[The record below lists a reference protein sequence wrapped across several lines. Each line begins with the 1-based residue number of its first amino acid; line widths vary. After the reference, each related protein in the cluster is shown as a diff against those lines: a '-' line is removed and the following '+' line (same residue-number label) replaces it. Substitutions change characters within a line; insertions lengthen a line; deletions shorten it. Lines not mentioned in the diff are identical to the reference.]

1 MTKRIQAAI
10 GYLVLI
16 GTGVALLLPHFFIS
30 HHTLLA
36 MLIGGLLPA
45 LLAVSIISSAGLIYY
60 EGVTSGEVIRIAF
73 WTLAVGLVGA
83 GIAGSMIVY
92 EWSRGVELTGVAF
105 VISNSAVGGATCGLI
120 VGVYSADRYATKQKL
135 QKNQHRISALNE
147 RLTVL
152 NRVLRHDI
160 RNDVNVIQGYAE
172 LIEQG
177 RADAETALQM
187 IQQKSTE
194 IADFSERAR
203 EIERLMQAST
213 QEREPLDLVP
223 ILQREIEEVRE
234 GYLGVEIEADLLD
247 TARVEASPLVESAI
261 DNLVEN
267 AVEHNDKPTARVV
280 VTLEPDDGGYHLEVS
295 DNGPG
300 LPAYERRLLEGG
312 EETKL
317 EHSDGIGL
325 WLVNWIVEESNG
337 RVSVEEADDSGTT
350 IAVWLPR
357 PTGKP
362 AEAGGATGSD
372 PLALLPRGEHRPTDE
387 APAASPPETARQFG

>member
-1 MTKRIQAAI
+1 MTTRLQAVI
-10 GYLVLI
+10 GYVVLI
-16 GTGVALLLPHFFIS
+16 GTGLALLLPHFFIAHPS
-30 HHTLLA
+30 LIA

-45 LLAVSIISSAGLIYY
+45 LLSVSILSSAGLLYY
-60 EGVTSGEVIRIAF
+60 QEVSSGEIVRISF
-73 WTLAVGLVGA
+73 WTLSVGLVGA
-83 GIAGSMIVY
+83 GIAGSMVVY
-92 EWSRGVELTGVAF
+92 EWSRGVELAGVAF
-105 VISNSAVGGATCGLI
+105 VILNSAVGGATCGLI
-120 VGVYSADRYATKQKL
+120 VGVYSADRFATKQEL
-135 QKNQHRISALNE
+135 QVNQQRITALNE

-187 IQQKSTE
+187 IQQKSIE

-203 EIERLMQAST
+203 EIERLMRAST
-213 QEREPLDLVP
+213 QEREALDLVP
-223 ILQREIEEVRE
+223 VIEREIEEVRE
-234 GYLGVEIEADLLD
+234 GYLGVDLDAELPE
-247 TARVEASPLVESAI
+247 TAEVEASPLIESAI

-267 AVEHNDKPTARVV
+267 AVEHNDKPTARVE
-280 VTLEPDDGGYHLEVS
+280 VTLEPDDGGYYFEVT

-300 LPAYERRLLEGG
+300 LPTYERRLLQGG

-337 RVSVEEADDSGTT
+337 SVSVEDAEESGTT
-350 IAVWLPR
+350 IAVWLPQA
-357 PTGKP
+357 TGDDGETGGIDYSTIRT
-362 AEAGGATGSD
+362 AAGGDRAS
-372 PLALLPRGEHRPTDE
+372 EE
-387 APAASPPETARQFG
+387 PAAAATPEASS

>member
-1 MTKRIQAAI
+1 MTKRLQAPI
-10 GYLVLI
+10 GYVVLI
-16 GTGVALLLPHFFIS
+16 GTGLALLLPHLFIAHRS
-30 HHTLLA
+30 FLA

-45 LLAVSIISSAGLIYY
+45 LLAVSILSSAGLLYH
-60 EGVTSGEVIRIAF
+60 EAVSSGEIIRIAF

-92 EWSRGVELTGVAF
+92 EWSRGVELTGIAF
-105 VISNSAVGGATCGLI
+105 VLLNSAVGGATVGLI
-120 VGVYSADRYATKQKL
+120 VGVYSADRYATKQEL
-135 QKNQHRISALNE
+135 QENQHRITALNE

-213 QEREPLDLVP
+213 KERELLDIAP
-223 ILQREIEEVRE
+223 IVEREVQEVRE
-234 GYLGVEIEADLLD
+234 GYMGVSLEADLPES
-247 TARVEASPLVESAI
+247 ARVEASPLIESAI
-261 DNLVEN
+261 DNLIEN
-267 AVEHNDKPTARVV
+267 AVEHNDKPTADVE
-280 VTLEPDDGGYHLEVS
+280 VTIEAQDAGYYFCVT

-300 LPAYERRLLEGG
+300 LPQYERRLLEGG

-325 WLVNWIVEESNG
+325 WLVNWIVTESNG
-337 RVSVEEADDSGTT
+337 WIAVQEGEDAGTT
-350 IAVWLPR
+350 IAVWLPQ
-357 PTGKP
+357 PTEHADETSAATEYSP
-362 AEAGGATGSD
+362 VRRAAGDEGPPGEEYAAT
-372 PLALLPRGEHRPTDE
+372 
-387 APAASPPETARQFG
+387 SPPEAS